1 MLDLKVNGKY
11 QKGKSNQILMICTVE
26 DMKRDELREDDASS
40 QDKRRDVMKHELL
53 TIDWINANKANI
65 RFIVSY
71 CQILWKHRR

>member
-11 QKGKSNQILMICTVE
+11 QKGKSSQILMICTVG

-65 RFIVSY
+65 RFVVSY